1 MMLLLVASFLEAWI
15 EISNKLDEYNTG
27 KCRLLL
33 GGVDWNTDNQRNAC
47 GNQVASFLE
56 AWIEIFLLYLLYFSL
71 KVASFLE
78 AWIEIIIEIWYG
90 SPQMSPPSWRRGLK
104 SETSL
109 QISVQL
115 EVASFLEAWIE
126 IKTSR
131 IIIQVDA
138 VASFLEAWIE
148 IVQATKNGEVYE
160 VASFLEAWIEIL
172 GVKRRI
178 P

>member
-1 MMLLLVASFLEAWI
+1 M
-15 EISNKLDEYNTG
+15 
-27 KCRLLL
+27 
-33 GGVDWNTDNQRNAC
+33 
-47 GNQVASFLE
+47 
-56 AWIEIFLLYLLYFSL
+56 
-71 KVASFLE
+71 
-78 AWIEIIIEIWYG
+78 
-90 SPQMSPPSWRRGLK
+90 K

-148 IVQATKNGEVYE
+148 MVQATKNGEVYE